1 MWKNGSSR
9 RGLSP
14 MRTTKCGGDAIAL
27 RGSKL
32 LRGPRGG
39 IFRPAVLGNVAP
51 HAYARSAHLLY
62 LSHPANRSFPDQDA
76 PSASHTHTRTPRERT
91 PRTLLYTRSKKSHN
105 VPRPALSHTFLPR
118 PRSLSCVVCAHR
130 TFITSCPHTAAQD
143 PAVQTAPL
151 SLPPVRHPS
160 LSPRTHEIDPVRAPL
175 SLSTHTRSLSLL

>member
-27 RGSKL
+27 RGCYQ

-39 IFRPAVLGNVAP
+39 IRPAVLGNVAP

-76 PSASHTHTRTPRERT
+76 PSASHTHTRTPGSGHLAHFY
-91 PRTLLYTRSKKSHN
+91 TLAHKKIAQCPPTRSLPY
-105 VPRPALSHTFLPR
+105 VPPPATI
-118 PRSLSCVVCAHR
+118 LSCVVCAHR

-143 PAVQTAPL
+143 PAVQAAPL